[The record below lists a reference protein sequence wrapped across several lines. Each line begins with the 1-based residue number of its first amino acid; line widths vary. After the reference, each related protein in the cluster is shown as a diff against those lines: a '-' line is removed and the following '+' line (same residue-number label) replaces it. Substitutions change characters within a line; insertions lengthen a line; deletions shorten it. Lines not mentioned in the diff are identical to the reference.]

1 MSTLSI
7 ALTPGDPSGIGPEIA
22 TRFLSELPAGGARP
36 VVFGDSRI
44 MARAA
49 SALGLSLSLTPLE
62 GIEAAT
68 SLAPDAIGLVEVRW
82 PGDAL
87 PVLGEVSRESGT
99 FAHASLEAVAPH
111 LASGALPGVVTGP
124 ISKEAIQLSRPSF
137 IGHTEFFAQVGQV
150 TRYGMLLVVEPLRAI
165 HVTAH
170 VPFRDVTACL
180 TQARIEETIELA
192 AESLRMLGTPDGAIA
207 VCGLNPHAGE
217 AGRFG
222 TEEIETIIPAVR
234 AAQARGLKAV
244 GPLPPDTV
252 FYRALG
258 GEFQVIVCM
267 YHDQG
272 HIPLK
277 MHGFDRGVNVTVGLP
292 FVRTSVDHGT
302 AFELAG
308 TGQASHSSLRAA
320 WELGVRLVEQRFR
333 NL

>member
-1 MSTLSI
+1 MSAVPI
-7 ALTPGDPSGIGPEIA
+7 ALTPGDPSGIGPEITA
-22 TRFLSELPAGGARP
+22 RFLAALPAGGPRP
-36 VVFGDSRI
+36 VVFGDRRI
-44 MARAA
+44 LMRAA
-49 SALGLSLSLTPLE
+49 SSLGLSLALTPLPSLD
-62 GIEAAT
+62 AAS
-68 SLAPDAIGLVEVRW
+68 SLSSDAVGLVEVPW
-82 PGDAL
+82 PGAEL
-87 PVLGEVSRESGT
+87 PVLGTVSQQSG
-99 FAHASLEAVAPH
+99 AYAYAVLEAVAPY
-111 LASGALPGVVTGP
+111 LASKALPGVVTGP
-124 ISKEAIQLSRPSF
+124 ISKEAIQLTRPAF
-137 IGHTEFFAQVGQV
+137 IGHTEFFAQVGQAE
-150 TRYGMLLVVEPLRAI
+150 RFGMLLVVEPLRAI

-170 VPFRDVTACL
+170 VPFSQVTACL
-180 TQARIEETIELA
+180 TQPRIEETIDLA
-192 AESLRMLGTPDGAIA
+192 AESLHLLGTPDGVIA

-222 TEEIETIIPAVR
+222 QEEIETIIPAVR

-308 TGQASHSSLRAA
+308 TGKASPTSLQAA
-320 WELGVRLVEQRFR
+320 WDLAVRLVTQR
-333 NL
+333 LVDH

>member
-1 MSTLSI
+1 MTAVPI

-22 TRFLSELPAGGARP
+22 VRFLADLPAGGARP
-36 VVFGDSRI
+36 VVFGDARVL
-44 MARAA
+44 ARAA
-49 SALGLSLSLTPLE
+49 DSLGLECELRPLARVE
-62 GIEAAT
+62 EAVH
-68 SLAPDAIGLVEVRW
+68 LAGKAIGLIEVPW
-82 PGDAL
+82 SGETL
-87 PVLGEVSRESGT
+87 PVLGQVSRESGAY
-99 FAHASLEAVAPH
+99 AHAVLEAVAPH
-111 LASGALPGVVTGP
+111 LAAGRLPAVVTGP
-124 ISKEAIQLSRPSF
+124 ISKEAIQLTRPTF
-137 IGHTEFFAQVGQV
+137 IGHTEFFAQVGQAD
-150 TRYGMLLVVEPLRAI
+150 RFGMLLVVEPLRAI

-170 VPFRDVTACL
+170 VPFGEVVSCL
-180 TQARIEETIELA
+180 TQARIEETIDLA
-192 AESLRMLGTPDGAIA
+192 AESLRLLGAPDGNIA

-222 TEEIETIIPAVR
+222 REELETIIPAVR

-252 FYRALG
+252 FYRALN

-308 TGQASHSSLRAA
+308 TGKASASSLRAA
-320 WELGVRLVEQRFR
+320 WELAERLVFERR
-333 NL
+333 KKL

>member
-1 MSTLSI
+1 MTPLPI

-22 TRFLSELPAGGARP
+22 ARFLTDLPAGERP
-36 VVFGDSRI
+36 VVFGDRRLL
-44 MARAA
+44 ARAA
-49 SALGLSLSLTPLE
+49 DSLGLSLELTPLA
-62 GIEAAT
+62 GPEAAG
-68 SLAPDAIGLVEVRW
+68 SLAPGAIGLVEVAW
-82 PGDAL
+82 PAREL
-87 PVLGEVSRESGT
+87 PTLGAVRRESG
-99 FAHASLEAVAPH
+99 AYAYAVLEAVAPH
-111 LASGALPGVVTGP
+111 LASGALSGVVTGP
-124 ISKEAIQLSRPSF
+124 ISKEAIQLTRPSF
-137 IGHTEFFAQVGQV
+137 IGHTEFFAQVG
-150 TRYGMLLVVEPLRAI
+150 RSSSFGMLLVVEPLRAI

-170 VPFRDVTACL
+170 VPFSEVTACL
-180 TQARIEETIELA
+180 TRERIEETIALA
-192 AESLRMLGTPDGAIA
+192 AQSLRLLGDPDGTIA

-222 TEEIETIIPAVR
+222 REELETIQPAVL
-234 AAQARGLKAV
+234 AAQARGHKVV

-252 FYRALG
+252 FYRALR

-308 TGQASHSSLRAA
+308 TGEASHASLKAA
-320 WELGVRLVEQRFR
+320 WELALRLVDQRAKDLR
-333 NL
+333 

>member
-1 MSTLSI
+1 MTTVPI

-22 TRFLSELPAGGARP
+22 ARFLAALPAGGARP
-36 VVFGDSRI
+36 VVFGDRRI
-44 MARAA
+44 VARAA
-49 SALGLSLSLTPLE
+49 SSLGLSLELTPLA
-62 GIEAAT
+62 GLEAAS
-68 SLAPDAIGLVEVRW
+68 SLGPEAIGLVEAPW
-82 PGDAL
+82 PGAEL
-87 PVLGEVSRESGT
+87 PPLGRVSRESG
-99 FAHASLEAVAPH
+99 AYAYAALEAVAPH

-124 ISKEAIQLSRPSF
+124 ISKEAIQLTRPAF

-150 TRYGMLLVVEPLRAI
+150 ERFGMLLVVEPLRAI

-180 TQARIEETIELA
+180 TQARIEETIGLA

-222 TEEIETIIPAVR
+222 LEEIEIIMPAVR
-234 AAQARGLKAV
+234 SAQARGFKVV

-308 TGQASHSSLRAA
+308 KGEASPNSLRAA
-320 WELGVRLVEQRFR
+320 WDLAVRLVHQRSQ